1 MFGDSR
7 RRPSPEPRRANG
19 GVFFVAD
26 PLFATW
32 GSNPQAGLPNSRMS
46 ETQLRA
52 RLYLHAEALQTEI
65 DGVRSAAL
73 FFSRLAKE
81 HDDENLA
88 IAASGLL
95 TLHGRLS
102 DRFGGLVAVLRTASN
117 SEFGCGPE
125 TAAGAFLCLI
135 AILTLPPDM
144 HPVDPNAGDVGQC
157 GKFLVAGQ

>member
-1 MFGDSR
+1 
-7 RRPSPEPRRANG
+7 
-19 GVFFVAD
+19 
-26 PLFATW
+26 
-32 GSNPQAGLPNSRMS
+32 MS
-46 ETQLRA
+46 ESQART

-102 DRFGGLVAVLRTASN
+102 DRFGGLVTVLREASD
-117 SEFGCGPE
+117 
-125 TAAGAFLCLI
+125 A
-135 AILTLPPDM
+135 
-144 HPVDPNAGDVGQC
+144 
-157 GKFLVAGQ
+157 